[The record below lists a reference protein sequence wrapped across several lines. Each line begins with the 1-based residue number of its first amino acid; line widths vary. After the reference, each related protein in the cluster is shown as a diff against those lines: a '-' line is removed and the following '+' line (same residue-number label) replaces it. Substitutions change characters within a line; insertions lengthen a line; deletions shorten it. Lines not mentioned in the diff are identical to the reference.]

1 MLCKKLSIFMVCAA
15 LLLTSCATTSRD
27 LVVDSQHGAKLG
39 WIVNFYIPETS
50 AINLLNCLSTLTK
63 QELDSRHFVTVKYHH
78 VRQMY
83 YTIAELPAT
92 MPAKIDD
99 EVEFWP
105 GDCSRGKISRISRTA
120 TSESE

>member
-1 MLCKKLSIFMVCAA
+1 MLCKKLSIFMIFAA
-15 LLLTSCATTSRD
+15 LLLTSCATTSPD
-27 LVVDSQHGAKLG
+27 LIVDSQHGAKLG

-50 AINLLNCLSTLTK
+50 GNNLPDCLATLTK
-63 QELDSRHFVTVKYHH
+63 QELVSRHFVTVKYHH

-92 MPAKIDD
+92 MPANIND

-105 GDCSRGKISRISRTA
+105 GDCSRGKISRISRTT
-120 TSESE
+120 TSVSE